1 MDKKWLEVFEK
12 NYEIYIKR
20 QWDLI
25 DACFEALDLNN
36 NEHDVDNATRHLE
49 QMFWRSTKEKKVF
62 WTASHHFHI
71 YSFWEFF
78 NVHKIPTNEFENRYS
93 WKYTVSK
100 NNYEKNKEIFDERD
114 KKVLDKLKEI
124 GSKYWISYEELQ
136 NKKEYFPNMIRLY
149 WESMKEE

>member
-36 NEHDVDNATRHLE
+36 NELDVENATRHLE
-49 QMFWRSTKEKKVF
+49 QMFWRAKKKSVYG
-62 WTASHHFHI
+62 TASHHFHI
-71 YSFWEFF
+71 YSFGEFF
-78 NVHKIPTNEFENRYS
+78 NLHQIPTDEFEDRYS

-100 NNYEKNKEIFDERD
+100 NNYEKYKEIFDERD

-124 GSKYWISYEELQ
+124 GSNYWISYEELQ
-136 NKKEYFPNMIRLY
+136 DKKEYFPNMIKLY